1 MLVVAGGVGMGGA
14 GLLAA
19 EAALRAG
26 PALSPWPRPRL
37 VAPALA
43 RCPELMVRGVTHRR
57 DLAPL
62 LARAD
67 AVLLGPGLGLD
78 GWGRQL
84 FGAVLEARLPTV
96 FDADGLTLLA
106 ERGPRALPFPALLTL
121 ILGRRGAFLAA
132 PPRRWSPIA
141 SPRPR
146 PSPRAMVCPPYL
158 RALGRS
164 LPATTPASAVASTGG
179 NSAMATA
186 PGSCLPARDGPLQR
200 PVLAG
205 RMRRTLALGGLSPGA
220 HGGAGGGGGAHRG
233 GAVARGSRG
242 SGRGAP
248 GAVPPGARSFD
259 ELGPLLKA
267 WAQ

>member
-1 MLVVAGGVGMGGA
+1 MTLLGPRPAGVLPRPAAAHKGIFGRVLVVAGGVGMGGA

-26 PALSPWPRPRL
+26 AGAVTLATAPAH

-78 GWGRQL
+78 GWARQL

-96 FDADGLTLLA
+96 FDADGPNSLLA
-106 ERGPRALPFPALLTL
+106 ERGPRALPFPALLTPHPGEAGRL
-121 ILGRRGAFLAA
+121 LGCSTATVE
-132 PPRRWSPIA
+132 SIA

-146 PSPRAMVCPPYL
+146 PSPRAMVCPPCL

-164 LPATTPASAVASTGG
+164 LPATQP
-179 NSAMATA
+179 
-186 PGSCLPARDGPLQR
+186 R
-200 PVLAG
+200 P
-205 RMRRTLALGGLSPGA
+205 
-220 HGGAGGGGGAHRG
+220 
-233 GAVARGSRG
+233 
-242 SGRGAP
+242 
-248 GAVPPGARSFD
+248 
-259 ELGPLLKA
+259 
-267 WAQ
+267 